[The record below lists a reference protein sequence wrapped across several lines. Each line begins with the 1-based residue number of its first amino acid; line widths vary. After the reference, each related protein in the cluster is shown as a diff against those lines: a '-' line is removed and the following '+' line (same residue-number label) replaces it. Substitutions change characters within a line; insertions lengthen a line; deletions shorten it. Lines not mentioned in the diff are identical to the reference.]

1 MHASSILSRMK
12 GKEQGVGPFPLFAM
26 SLPDRHAE
34 NGEVAHHSTEA
45 LVKRLRFE
53 ETPLIRAGG
62 SVPSRNSGLFSEN

>member
-26 SLPDRHAE
+26 DLPDRHAE
-34 NGEVAHHSTEA
+34 NGWVAHRSTEA
-45 LVKRLRFE
+45 LVKRLHFE

-62 SVPSRNSGLFSEN
+62 GVPSRISGLISEN